1 MSSSTLDNGRTEG
14 GQRLTYRWPPF
25 SGVAWNIC
33 ILISANDACMREL
46 ALTASDARDAHPR
59 VRPEAAGLESG
70 HDRSIGLDLEAPG
83 SGEGG
88 R

>member
-1 MSSSTLDNGRTEG
+1 MSSSTLDDGRTEG

-46 ALTASDARDAHPR
+46 ALTASDTREAHPG
-59 VRPEAAGLESG
+59 VRPETAGPESG
-70 HDRSIGLDLEAPG
+70 RDVTT
-83 SGEGG
+83 GG
-88 R
+88 